1 MHTTWHLN
9 LVDILFFLDFS
20 LNDWMETNG
29 YPLLAVLPLYA
40 ASQLLH
46 DLDII
51 QYLGELSCNRKSVP
65 FYPSK
70 LGWNNGITYYQSV
83 SLFYCLFVNNLN
95 FGNTCTI
102 WIWSTE
108 INAVIELGSMHRV
121 RFWLFFQETFHI
133 FFMELVCW
141 FGMLNNI

>member
-1 MHTTWHLN
+1 MFTHLTLLPLYEFIKLWN
-9 LVDILFFLDFS
+9 ATEHLKFGWYPFSDFS

-70 LGWNNGITYYQSV
+70 LGWNNGKI
-83 SLFYCLFVNNLN
+83 
-95 FGNTCTI
+95 
-102 WIWSTE
+102 
-108 INAVIELGSMHRV
+108 
-121 RFWLFFQETFHI
+121 
-133 FFMELVCW
+133 
-141 FGMLNNI
+141 

>member
-1 MHTTWHLN
+1 MECYRTFKFGWYP
-9 LVDILFFLDFS
+9 FSDFS

-29 YPLLAVLPLYA
+29 YPLLALLPLYA

-70 LGWNNGITYYQSV
+70 LGWNNGKI
-83 SLFYCLFVNNLN
+83 
-95 FGNTCTI
+95 
-102 WIWSTE
+102 
-108 INAVIELGSMHRV
+108 
-121 RFWLFFQETFHI
+121 
-133 FFMELVCW
+133 
-141 FGMLNNI
+141 